1 MILMTP
7 EDQYD
12 PTHAF
17 AVLNRYEP
25 YVKEAID
32 LVKETGAIVKVKG
45 GSDRRIPGRGFHV
58 SDKYISFNRIF
69 VLLL

>member
-1 MILMTP
+1 MTP

-12 PTHAF
+12 PYHAF

-45 GSDRRIPGRGFHV
+45 GYDRRIPGRGFHV
-58 SDKYISFNRIF
+58 SDK
-69 VLLL
+69 

>member
-17 AVLNRYEP
+17 VVLNRYEP

-32 LVKETGAIVKVKG
+32 LVKETGAVVKVKG
-45 GSDRRIPGRGFHV
+45 GNDRRIPGRGFHV
-58 SDKYISFNRIF
+58 SDK
-69 VLLL
+69 